1 MDSTEKRGHGNSRF
15 GEQSPEMTTGQ
26 PGLGF
31 ASPEWTRRKAGS
43 RKDISKI
50 QMEVT
55 CLNIVALLGSS
66 WGELVMGT
74 QNYESKIIIIRRS
87 QYLRGK
93 QKVTCKRKC
102 DAFLEPLDQCSLRKK
117 KKKNEIFIES

>member
-26 PGLGF
+26 PGLGV
-31 ASPEWTRRKAGS
+31 ASPEWTRRKASS

-66 WGELVMGT
+66 RGELVMGT
-74 QNYESKIIIIRRS
+74 QNYESKIIIIIKVNTSGENKKSHAKGSVMLSWNRLTNVPLENKKTR
-87 QYLRGK
+87 YLSN
-93 QKVTCKRKC
+93 
-102 DAFLEPLDQCSLRKK
+102 LD
-117 KKKNEIFIES
+117 